1 MEIKPYFEKI
11 EDVIIED
18 IKASKKQL
26 LIAVAWFT
34 NHKIFDALIEK
45 LCGNDGFTAKL
56 IVINDNIN
64 HRPGGLD
71 FQKFVSVGGSLY
83 FAEKNIP
90 MHNKYMVIDS
100 DIVITG
106 SYNYTY
112 YAETLNDE
120 NIVRING
127 NGDIVQSYI
136 KNFNSLVSKKPKI
149 TGVVDYLRVNP
160 PAVDLFSYNNYALKD
175 ISLQTTIFNQ
185 MGNTSEVQNS
195 TMNHQQ
201 TSGIAKTL
209 NPREIV
215 DKDDTIKEYG
225 NFVIN
230 NVIYEQWKDNYYID
244 KIEVRANIIKVLY
257 RTIVSDGTWLC
268 SPKTLNAWLIRSS
281 NNKDI
286 ISDCY
291 AVRDVFINSEM
302 VISEAKSGTLYH
314 FYENKIPTS
323 FHLNAAGYN
332 EDKNNRYHPI
342 DSNGNLVPIDFIKT
356 PKNGILTC
364 EVCFLASNPELIN
377 GTIDFLEGSAG
388 EKKKNHWNAFNI
400 QMNLNRERLV

>member
-11 EDVIIED
+11 EDVIVED
-18 IKASKKQL
+18 IKASKTQL

-34 NHKIFDALIEK
+34 NHTIFDALIEK
-45 LCGNDGFTAKL
+45 LNENCGFIAKL

-64 HRPGGLD
+64 NRPGGLD
-71 FQKFVSVGGSLY
+71 FQKFVSAGGCFY

-120 NIVRING
+120 NVVRIIGDG
-127 NGDIVQSYI
+127 NIVQSYTD
-136 KNFNSLVSKKPKI
+136 NFNSLVSKKPKV

-160 PAVDLFSYNNYALKD
+160 PAVDLFAYNNYALKD

-185 MGNTSEVQNS
+185 MGNTSEAQNPM
-195 TMNHQQ
+195 MNHQQ
-201 TSGIAKTL
+201 TSGIVETL
-209 NPREIV
+209 KSKEIV
-215 DKDDTIKEYG
+215 ETNETIKKYG

-230 NVIYEQWKDNYYID
+230 NVIYKQWKDNYYID

-257 RTIVSDGTWLC
+257 RTTISDGSWLC
-268 SPKTLNAWLIRSS
+268 SPKTLNAWIIRSS

-286 ISDCY
+286 ISESY

-302 VISEAKSGTLYH
+302 VISEATPGTLYH
-314 FYENKIPTS
+314 FYENNIPTS
-323 FHLNAAGYN
+323 FHLNAAGYD
-332 EDKNNRYHPI
+332 EDKTNRYRPI
-342 DSNGNLVPIDFIKT
+342 DSNGNLVPIEFVKT

-364 EVCFLASNPELIN
+364 EVCFLASNLELIN
-377 GTIDFLEGSAG
+377 GTIDFLEGDSG
-388 EKKKNHWNAFNI
+388 EKKGNHWNAFNVH
-400 QMNLNRERLV
+400 MNLNRESL

>member
-1 MEIKPYFEKI
+1 MEVKPYFEKI

-18 IKASKKQL
+18 IKASNKQL

-34 NHKIFDALIEK
+34 NHKIFDVLIEK
-45 LCGNDGFTAKL
+45 LNNNDGFIAKL

-64 HRPGGLD
+64 NRPGGLD
-71 FQKFVSVGGSLY
+71 FQRFVSAGGSFY
-83 FAEKNIP
+83 YAEKNIP

-120 NIVRING
+120 NVVRING
-127 NGDIVQSYI
+127 DGNIVQSFI
-136 KNFNSLVSKKPKI
+136 DNFNSLISKKPKV

-160 PAVDLFSYNNYALKD
+160 PAVDLFAYKNYALKD
-175 ISLQTTIFNQ
+175 FSLQTTILNQ
-185 MGNTSEVQNS
+185 MGNTSEAQNP
-195 TMNHQQ
+195 MINHQ
-201 TSGIAKTL
+201 ADDVFETL
-209 NPREIV
+209 TPSEII

-230 NVIYEQWKDNYYID
+230 NVIYEQWKDYYYID

-257 RTIVSDGTWLC
+257 RTTISDRCWLC
-268 SPKTLNAWLIRSS
+268 SPQTLNAWIIRSS
-281 NNKDI
+281 KNKEI
-286 ISDCY
+286 IADSY

-302 VISEAKSGTLYH
+302 VISEAKPGTLYH
-314 FYENKIPTS
+314 FYENNIPTS
-323 FHLNAAGYN
+323 FHTNAAGYD
-332 EDKNNRYHPI
+332 EDKNNRYRPI
-342 DSNGNLVPIDFIKT
+342 DSNGNLVPIEFIKT
-356 PKNGILTC
+356 PKDGILTC
-364 EVCFLASNPELIN
+364 EVCFLASNLELIN

-388 EKKKNHWNAFNI
+388 ENKSNHWNAFNI
-400 QMNLNRERLV
+400 QMNLNRERL